1 MLMCWDLIWAHKL
14 LNNAYFFCFVSLERK
29 DKIETRNKELVQTF
43 QIQLTQQLE
52 VLHKIVEGSVSQ
64 QQRKLQTMEDQ
75 MQSFVSTKTKV
86 GETLSQQPYNF
97 LVVVSPL

>member
-1 MLMCWDLIWAHKL
+1 
-14 LNNAYFFCFVSLERK
+14 
-29 DKIETRNKELVQTF
+29 
-43 QIQLTQQLE
+43 